1 MAHLSQHDLW
11 GPGDNRVVALPPSP
25 GDVFVITTVDGK
37 RVLVHPVHEY
47 DKAVRIAHAFTRR
60 WRAEQPVTIKVL
72 CLTLKEAQATG
83 FAPADLFRNQTEQEE
98 AEMRW
103 LVTQTCMETLHQSPD
118 VVARGEALK
127 LLQDMGMLQ

>member
-83 FAPADLFRNQTEQEE
+83 FAPADLFRNQTPQEE
-98 AEMRW
+98 AEMRR
-103 LVTQTCMETLHQSPD
+103 LVTQTCMATLHQSPD
-118 VVARGEALK
+118 SAARGEALK